1 MEGKDK
7 ATAASRP
14 AVWGSGLREKASGG
28 GYCCWSC
35 CCGGKNGAGVLL
47 VRSVLRLP
55 RRGRGFFLG
64 RWRGWADPFWAFQLC
79 SGLHSPD
86 KNVDAKS
93 LMKLSAWSS
102 SNSITIHNG
111 EYPLEKNKEKEHPQY
126 GERSSSRI
134 QALH

>member
-7 ATAASRP
+7 AAAAAWRP

-35 CCGGKNGAGVLL
+35 CCCCGGKNGAGVVL

-64 RWRGWADPFWAFQLC
+64 RWREWADPFWAFQLC
-79 SGLHSPD
+79 SGFCGPD
-86 KNVDAKS
+86 KIVNAK
-93 LMKLSAWSS
+93 A
-102 SNSITIHNG
+102 
-111 EYPLEKNKEKEHPQY
+111 
-126 GERSSSRI
+126 
-134 QALH
+134 